1 MYYFEL
7 LIAATWRCSNKK
19 AFFLHGMNC
28 ALLLMTTTIEVMLH
42 VQALTFSHTHTC
54 VHIYTGALIYS
65 RSFPDREAF
74 FQATEVACYPLWH
87 CLTPCILRWP
97 TCYLVGDLGTR
108 KNKAFSKF
116 VIWRQQSELPWPAH
130 KN

>member
-7 LIAATWRCSNKK
+7 LIAATWRSPNKK

-28 ALLLMTTTIEVMLH
+28 ALLLMMTTIEVMLH
-42 VQALTFSHTHTC
+42 IQALTLSHTHTC
-54 VHIYTGALIYS
+54 VHIYS

-74 FQATEVACYPLWH
+74 FQATKVACYPLWH

-97 TCYLVGDLGTR
+97 TCYLVGDLETR